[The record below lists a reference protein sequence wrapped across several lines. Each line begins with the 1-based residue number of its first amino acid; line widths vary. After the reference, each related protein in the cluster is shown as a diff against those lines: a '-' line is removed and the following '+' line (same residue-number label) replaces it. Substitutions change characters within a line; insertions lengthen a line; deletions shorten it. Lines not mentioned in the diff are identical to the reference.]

1 MTVEWGWESTYNGIQ
16 HKERER
22 VKKMV
27 RGEVKRQ
34 QIQVWTKQLWKRRAR
49 WAKWGWG
56 GRRSGSIPETPIER
70 TRRSKPMKLLVRTS
84 LLIVGVG
91 ITLVLWE
98 RGGGLVGGYKR
109 LVRVRYD
116 RVAKGGRPSF
126 SLPLLPPLLSSHSH
140 LSPPL
145 TTSHHLSPPL
155 TTSHHLSPPLTTSHT
170 SLTKTPHSCTQFYI
184 T

>member
-1 MTVEWGWESTYNGIQ
+1 
-16 HKERER
+16 
-22 VKKMV
+22 
-27 RGEVKRQ
+27 
-34 QIQVWTKQLWKRRAR
+34 
-49 WAKWGWG
+49 
-56 GRRSGSIPETPIER
+56 
-70 TRRSKPMKLLVRTS
+70 MKLLVRTS

-140 LSPPL
+140 
-145 TTSHHLSPPL
+145 HLSPPL
-155 TTSHHLSPPLTTSHT
+155 TTSHHLSPHLPPPLSPRHHILAL
-170 SLTKTPHSCTQFYI
+170 SFILHKENNK
-184 T
+184 